1 MARNLLG
8 VLPKLTPQEGNEIV
22 FKLKC
27 FRCEHYQTLRYD
39 DVRQLGLLN
48 LDGSEPRCVCGEQH
62 PPSYSV
68 NSKARASGRA
78 TVRQDFANADIAC
91 SCVGS

>member
-48 LDGSEPRCVCGEQH
+48 LDEVRAALRMWGTASSELL
-62 PPSYSV
+62 
-68 NSKARASGRA
+68 SKLESE
-78 TVRQDFANADIAC
+78 
-91 SCVGS
+91 S